1 MASRARVCKRACGSV
16 ASCGFADKVV
26 RGSVASCGFA
36 DKVVR
41 GSVASQTFVRKVVLG
56 SQVSRVL
63 ADNVVL
69 GSQVSRVLVAL
80 AAPGSVAVQALCSPK
95 SAGKRVPHETILPAR
110 PKNAARTKRSC
121 QLAEGSVGAA
131 RWMKQ
136 TGADQAARTTL
147 LDLGALG
154 LCGGGTPMVV

>member
-1 MASRARVCKRACGSV
+1 MDSKTSRA
-16 ASCGFADKVV
+16 FAAKE
-26 RGSVASCGFA
+26 
-36 DKVVR
+36 
-41 GSVASQTFVRKVVLG
+41 
-56 SQVSRVL
+56 
-63 ADNVVL
+63 
-69 GSQVSRVLVAL
+69 AL
-80 AAPGSVAVQALCSPK
+80 GSVAVQALCSPK